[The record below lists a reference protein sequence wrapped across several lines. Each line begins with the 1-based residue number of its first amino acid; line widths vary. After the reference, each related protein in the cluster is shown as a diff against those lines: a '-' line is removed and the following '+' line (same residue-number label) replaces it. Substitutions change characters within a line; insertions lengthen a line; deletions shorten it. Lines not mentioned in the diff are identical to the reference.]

1 MKSKLAIA
9 ITLWGWLLFAAWL
22 SYDYVE
28 YGNRVF
34 IHIFQESFSYEKTG
48 FYILIILVPIVYTFL
63 GFMVNDRLK
72 LLNKLEKLEKYR
84 TLYHTDELTNLLN
97 RTGFF
102 LLVEQQLKIADRKKK
117 EMLLVYIDLKSLK
130 QINDTLGHKAGDM
143 ALSDTANIIKNAF
156 RKSDIIARIGED
168 EFAILAIEASWVV
181 AEIFTMRLQ
190 ESLGKYNE
198 EIARPYKLSFNIGF
212 SYYDPGNPCS
222 LEELISK
229 AQTYIEEEKQGKQ
242 VKEILGID

>member
-1 MKSKLAIA
+1 
-9 ITLWGWLLFAAWL
+9 
-22 SYDYVE
+22 
-28 YGNRVF
+28 
-34 IHIFQESFSYEKTG
+34 
-48 FYILIILVPIVYTFL
+48 
-63 GFMVNDRLK
+63 
-72 LLNKLEKLEKYR
+72 
-84 TLYHTDELTNLLN
+84 
-97 RTGFF
+97 
-102 LLVEQQLKIADRKKK
+102 
-117 EMLLVYIDLKSLK
+117 LLVYIDLKSLK

-181 AEIFTMRLQ
+181 AEIFAMRLQ

-198 EIARPYKLSFNIGF
+198 ELTRPYKLSFNIGF

-222 LEELISK
+222 LGELISR

>member
-9 ITLWGWLLFAAWL
+9 ITLWGWLLFTAWL

-34 IHIFQESFSYEKTG
+34 IHIFQEIFSYEKTG

-72 LLNKLEKLEKYR
+72 LFNKLEEFEKHR
-84 TLYHTDELTNLLN
+84 VFAHTDELTNLLT
-97 RTGFF
+97 RIGFF

-117 EMLLVYIDLKSLK
+117 GMLLVYIDLNNLK
-130 QINDTLGHKAGDM
+130 QINDTLGHNAGDM
-143 ALSDTANIIKNAF
+143 ALTDTANIIKNAF

-168 EFAILAIEASWVV
+168 EFTVLAIEASWAVTD
-181 AEIFTMRLQ
+181 IFAIRLK
-190 ESLGKYNE
+190 ESLKNYNE
-198 EIARPYKLSFNIGF
+198 EVTRPYNLSFSIGF

-222 LEELISK
+222 LDELIVR
-229 AQTYIEEEKQGKQ
+229 AETNMEEEKQGKQ
-242 VKEILGID
+242 VKDILGID

>member
-48 FYILIILVPIVYTFL
+48 FYILIILVPVIYSFL
-63 GFMVNDRLK
+63 GFIVDNRLR
-72 LLNKLEKLEKYR
+72 LLNKLEKLEKHS
-84 TLYHTDELTNLLN
+84 THSHADELTNLLN

-117 EMLLVYIDLKSLK
+117 GMLLVYIDLNNLK
-130 QINDTLGHKAGDM
+130 QINDTFGQKAGDM
-143 ALSDTANIIKNAF
+143 ALSDIGNIIKNAF
-156 RKSDIIARIGED
+156 RKSDIIAHIGED
-168 EFAILAIEASWVV
+168 EFAILAIEASWAV
-181 AEIFTMRLQ
+181 AEIFAMRLQ
-190 ESLGKYNE
+190 ECLEKFNKELG
-198 EIARPYKLSFNIGF
+198 RPYKLSFNVGF

-222 LEELISK
+222 LEELISR

>member
-1 MKSKLAIA
+1 
-9 ITLWGWLLFAAWL
+9 
-22 SYDYVE
+22 
-28 YGNRVF
+28 
-34 IHIFQESFSYEKTG
+34 
-48 FYILIILVPIVYTFL
+48 
-63 GFMVNDRLK
+63 
-72 LLNKLEKLEKYR
+72 
-84 TLYHTDELTNLLN
+84 
-97 RTGFF
+97 
-102 LLVEQQLKIADRKKK
+102 LVEQQLKIADRKKK

-130 QINDTLGHKAGDM
+130 QINDTLGLKAGDM

-181 AEIFTMRLQ
+181 AEIFAMRLQ

-198 EIARPYKLSFNIGF
+198 ELTRPYKLSFNIGF

-222 LEELISK
+222 LEELISR